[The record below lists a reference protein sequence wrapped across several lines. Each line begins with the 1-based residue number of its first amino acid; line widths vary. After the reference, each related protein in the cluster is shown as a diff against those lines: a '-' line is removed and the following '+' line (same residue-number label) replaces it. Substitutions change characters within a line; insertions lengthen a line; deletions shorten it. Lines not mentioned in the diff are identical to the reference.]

1 MSDGETPNIIAVDD
15 DYAVRMAMEFMFKK
29 WPEYNLILAED
40 PDDALA
46 KLEER
51 EYMMMFSDI
60 NMPVMSGLD
69 LLKIVKEKKPTLPVV
84 MLTSETDIQNSIT
97 AFRYGAMDYLLK
109 PPTIATVRGAIDKAV
124 EYLEEE
130 AKKSSAGIDMDDF
143 KDMVENFSPEKMGLA
158 DSGSKSTEFTKLV
171 NMLQEKLIHPGKI
184 GRIHNLFLLS
194 KSGIVIANLSA
205 KSVEQTDVDILG
217 GMFTAVKDFMEDA
230 VSASTTSS
238 LNDIQFEDFDFVIV
252 FHAGIGQDFSLPYL
266 DPTPEDIPS
275 TYVDR
280 DMLGEPF
287 QGVEHGII
295 LPETEN
301 HLLFEEG
308 NTLFDQVSQPCDY
321 QYGLTGVIALMVG
334 FASNL
339 PPLWDL
345 ESGESRIGIFGL
357 MDRVV
362 VNEIINIKEHNPYI
376 PGLRSWVGFKQ
387 IGIELDRGGVMT
399 LHQE

>member
-15 DYAVRMAMEFMFKK
+15 DYAVRMDMEFMFKK

-69 LLKIVKEKKPTLPVV
+69 LLKIVKEKKPTLPIV

-97 AFRYGAMDYLLK
+97 DFRYGAMDYLLK

-238 LNDIQFEDFDFVIV
+238 LNDIQFGNFHVKFASGAYSELAVVYTGIMNQESEDSITDTLMAFEIENSAILENWD
-252 FHAGIGQDFSLPYL
+252 GDLSKLEGSTKYL
-266 DPTPEDIPS
+266 E
-275 TYVDR
+275 
-280 DMLGEPF
+280 
-287 QGVEHGII
+287 
-295 LPETEN
+295 
-301 HLLFEEG
+301 
-308 NTLFDQVSQPCDY
+308 TLFGDIDK
-321 QYGLTGVIALMVG
+321 
-334 FASNL
+334 
-339 PPLWDL
+339 DK
-345 ESGESRIGIFGL
+345 
-357 MDRVV
+357 D
-362 VNEIINIKEHNPYI
+362 
-376 PGLRSWVGFKQ
+376 
-387 IGIELDRGGVMT
+387 
-399 LHQE
+399 

>member
-15 DYAVRMAMEFMFKK
+15 DYAVRMDMEFMFKK

-238 LNDIQFEDFDFVIV
+238 LNDIQFGNFHVKFASGAYSELAVVYTGIMNQESEDSITDTLMAFEIENSAILENWD
-252 FHAGIGQDFSLPYL
+252 GELSKLEGSTKYL
-266 DPTPEDIPS
+266 E
-275 TYVDR
+275 
-280 DMLGEPF
+280 
-287 QGVEHGII
+287 
-295 LPETEN
+295 
-301 HLLFEEG
+301 
-308 NTLFDQVSQPCDY
+308 TLFGDIDK
-321 QYGLTGVIALMVG
+321 
-334 FASNL
+334 
-339 PPLWDL
+339 DK
-345 ESGESRIGIFGL
+345 
-357 MDRVV
+357 D
-362 VNEIINIKEHNPYI
+362 
-376 PGLRSWVGFKQ
+376 
-387 IGIELDRGGVMT
+387 
-399 LHQE
+399 

>member
-51 EYMMMFSDI
+51 VYMMMFSDI

-238 LNDIQFEDFDFVIV
+238 LNDIQFGNFHDKFASGAYSELAVVYTGIMNQKSEDAI
-252 FHAGIGQDFSLPYL
+252 
-266 DPTPEDIPS
+266 T
-275 TYVDR
+275 
-280 DMLGEPF
+280 
-287 QGVEHGII
+287 
-295 LPETEN
+295 
-301 HLLFEEG
+301 
-308 NTLFDQVSQPCDY
+308 NTLWAFEIENSAI
-321 QYGLTGVIALMVG
+321 LE
-334 FASNL
+334 N
-339 PPLWDL
+339 WDGDLSKL
-345 ESGESRIGIFGL
+345 EGSTKYLETLFG
-357 MDRVV
+357 D
-362 VNEIINIKEHNPYI
+362 IDKD
-376 PGLRSWVGFKQ
+376 K
-387 IGIELDRGGVMT
+387 D
-399 LHQE
+399 

>member
-238 LNDIQFEDFDFVIV
+238 LNDIQFGNFHVKFASGAYSELAVVYTGIMNQESEDSITDTLMAFEIENSAILENWD
-252 FHAGIGQDFSLPYL
+252 GDLSKLEGSTKYL
-266 DPTPEDIPS
+266 E
-275 TYVDR
+275 
-280 DMLGEPF
+280 
-287 QGVEHGII
+287 
-295 LPETEN
+295 
-301 HLLFEEG
+301 
-308 NTLFDQVSQPCDY
+308 TLFGDIDK
-321 QYGLTGVIALMVG
+321 
-334 FASNL
+334 
-339 PPLWDL
+339 DK
-345 ESGESRIGIFGL
+345 
-357 MDRVV
+357 D
-362 VNEIINIKEHNPYI
+362 
-376 PGLRSWVGFKQ
+376 
-387 IGIELDRGGVMT
+387 
-399 LHQE
+399 

>member
-40 PDDALA
+40 PDDALS

-217 GMFTAVKDFMEDA
+217 GTFTAVKDFMEDA

-238 LNDIQFEDFDFVIV
+238 LNDIQFGNFHVKFASGAYSELAVVYTGIMNQESEDSITDTLMAFEIENSAILENWD
-252 FHAGIGQDFSLPYL
+252 GDLSKLEGSTKYL
-266 DPTPEDIPS
+266 E
-275 TYVDR
+275 
-280 DMLGEPF
+280 
-287 QGVEHGII
+287 
-295 LPETEN
+295 
-301 HLLFEEG
+301 
-308 NTLFDQVSQPCDY
+308 TLFGDIDK
-321 QYGLTGVIALMVG
+321 
-334 FASNL
+334 
-339 PPLWDL
+339 DK
-345 ESGESRIGIFGL
+345 
-357 MDRVV
+357 D
-362 VNEIINIKEHNPYI
+362 
-376 PGLRSWVGFKQ
+376 
-387 IGIELDRGGVMT
+387 
-399 LHQE
+399 